1 MLMNMDYGDLDKEIT
16 IIVEGVVIVMLLI
29 HIVGNSNK

>member
-1 MLMNMDYGDLDKEIT
+1 MDYGDLDKEIT

>member
-1 MLMNMDYGDLDKEIT
+1 MDYIDFDKEIT
-16 IIVEGVVIVMLLI
+16 IIVEGVVIIMLLI

>member
-1 MLMNMDYGDLDKEIT
+1 MDYGDLDKEIT

-29 HIVGNSNK
+29 HIVGNNNK

>member
-1 MLMNMDYGDLDKEIT
+1 MDYGDLDKEIT
-16 IIVEGVVIVMLLI
+16 IIVEGVVIVILLI

>member
-1 MLMNMDYGDLDKEIT
+1 MDYDDLDKEIT

>member
-1 MLMNMDYGDLDKEIT
+1 MDYGDLDKEIT
-16 IIVEGVVIVMLLI
+16 IIVEAVVIVMLLI

>member
-1 MLMNMDYGDLDKEIT
+1 MDYGDLDKEIT
-16 IIVEGVVIVMLLI
+16 IIIEGVVIVMLLI